1 MYYLC
6 YRMIVSRHDNGRGF
20 VQVGLGRTSGI
31 RNLNA
36 NRRCVKSCFGAL
48 SQEAVRTP
56 LFDLLGP
63 PTEVLVGH
71 LGFRV

>member
-6 YRMIVSRHDNGRGF
+6 YSMIVSRHDNGRGF

-31 RNLNA
+31 TTLNA
-36 NRRCVKSCFGAL
+36 NRRRVKSPL
-48 SQEAVRTP
+48 SLEAVRTP

-63 PTEVLVGH
+63 PTEVLVGQ